1 MLEYPSIEKVI
12 EFNLLSL
19 HVIKAKK
26 ADSHQVLGWAK
37 ISKVLETCKNCQGDV
52 FDKAVVLLKGLIQ
65 AHAFASG
72 NRRTGFLI
80 AKYFLVING
89 KKLRVEDNPKNAKV
103 LLGVREGFYSD
114 AEIKEWILHGKIKS
128 FKR

>member
-72 NRRTGFLI
+72 NRRTDFLI

-114 AEIKEWILHGKIKS
+114 AEVKEWILHGKIKA